1 MFNLDEP
8 MHTLIA
14 KILNEAGA
22 DQNSD
27 IYVPTKDIWATISN
41 SEAFES
47 LDPPGKGKLRRR
59 FLTALH
65 SSRSS
70 LAFYE
75 SKQDPTTYE
84 ISWKLRTG
92 IQDISLFA
100 STGDDTATTPSEKNS
115 KRIDE
120 LQNEGRRLRSE
131 IHQLEIENGQWQQT
145 IERVKK
151 VSQQNVLQSFD
162 VYERYSQVIDNFS
175 ATFSNVENS
184 ILEIGDKL
192 LKPVQN
198 TQ

>member
-120 LQNEGRRLRSE
+120 LQNEVRRLRSE